1 MSDKYYKKYTGNVE
15 SSDIIDDGI
24 RGDTSLKNPPRK
36 RKAVVRNGYIGDN
49 ITFDERVSI
58 TKKYEFAKQF
68 MEKEILNML
77 FSSSE
82 FQESIKKEIANQ
94 QSLLIKNIAVD
105 ITSIKNIQN
114 ADRLNN
120 KKSIADILTRL
131 TKIEDLLIQAD
142 N

>member
-1 MSDKYYKKYTGNVE
+1 MSDNYYKKYTENMENSGMIN
-15 SSDIIDDGI
+15 DGI

-36 RKAVVRNGYIGDN
+36 KKAVVRNGYIGDN

-82 FQESIKKEIANQ
+82 FQESIKKEIAKQ
-94 QSLLIKNIAVD
+94 QSILIKNITVD

-114 ADRLNN
+114 ANRLNN

-131 TKIEDLLIQAD
+131 AKIENLLTQEE
-142 N
+142 